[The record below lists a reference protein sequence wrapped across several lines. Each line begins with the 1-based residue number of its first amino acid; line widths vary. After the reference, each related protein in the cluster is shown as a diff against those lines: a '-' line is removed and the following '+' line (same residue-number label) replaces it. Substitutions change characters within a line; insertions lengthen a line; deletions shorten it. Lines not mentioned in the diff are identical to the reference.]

1 MAQVHGNPAEMR
13 KFAASL
19 RKFTQDLDSATRRID
34 QASKQVGSSW
44 NDQEYR
50 KFMQEWQQ
58 TVQGMRRFISEAP
71 RYEQHV
77 TKKAQALE
85 AYLKQGGL

>member
-13 KFAASL
+13 KFATAL
-19 RKFTQDLDSATRRID
+19 HKFTQELDNATKRID
-34 QASKQVGSSW
+34 QASKQVGNAW

-58 TVQGMRRFISEAP
+58 AVQGMRRFINEAP

-77 TKKAQALE
+77 KKKAQALE
-85 AYLKQGGL
+85 AYLKQGGV

>member
-1 MAQVHGNPAEMR
+1 MGGA
-13 KFAASL
+13 
-19 RKFTQDLDSATRRID
+19 
-34 QASKQVGSSW
+34 W

-58 TVQGMRRFISEAP
+58 VVQSMRRFISEAP

-77 TKKAQALE
+77 VKKAQALE